1 MNRIHDWLRVMRI
14 SNLPTCIT
22 NVMTGC
28 GLGIL
33 SLPADAPGP
42 WIDPVRFGL
51 VLLGVCA
58 FYTGGMILNDVVDAT
73 RDAVDSPTRPIP
85 AGRLDRRSTG
95 IVACILL
102 AAGWVACTLAGDWSG
117 GVAATALLLS
127 ILLYEL
133 LHGATWPAVVLM
145 GLCRSLVYVVAA
157 FAVTSSPDLLLLL
170 PLAAGLGLY
179 TCGITGIARGED
191 HDGRAGLW
199 TKVVIGIGILGP
211 ACILAVEFPMAWSI
225 IPWLAFLITGI
236 LLGLRVGRSFE
247 LLTARPPRVMGS
259 VLGLLS
265 GMALLDAFFLAML
278 GWVVLALLAVACFAI
293 IALLHQSISGT

>member
-1 MNRIHDWLRVMRI
+1 MSRVHDWLRLMRI

-28 GLGIL
+28 GLAIL

-42 WIDPVRFGL
+42 WIDPVRFIL
-51 VLLGVCA
+51 VLVGVCA

-85 AGRLDRRSTG
+85 AGRIDRRAAG

-102 AAGWVACTLAGDWSG
+102 AAGWVGCTLAGDWSG
-117 GVAATALLLS
+117 GIAATALLLS

-145 GLCRSLVYVVAA
+145 GLCRALVYVVAA

-170 PLAAGLGLY
+170 PLAAGIGLY
-179 TCGITGIARGED
+179 TSGVTGIARGED
-191 HDGRAGLW
+191 HDGRAGVW
-199 TKVVIGIGILGP
+199 TMAAIGIGILAP
-211 ACILAVEFPMAWSI
+211 ACVLAVGFPMEWSA

-247 LLTARPPRVMGS
+247 LLAAKPPRVMGS
-259 VLGLLS
+259 VLGLLA

-278 GWVVLALLAVACFAI
+278 GWVVLALLALACFAI
-293 IALLHQSISGT
+293 ISLLHQSISGT